1 MKSRF
6 PRWPLAMLA
15 ALTLNG
21 CASVPVAHPD
31 DPWEGFNRGVHAFN
45 DQLDGWVLKPV
56 ANAYDVAAPT
66 PVRHGVANFFGN
78 LGDVWVGV
86 NNLLQGKAVDA
97 ASDLGRVLLNS
108 SVGVA
113 GLIDVASL
121 MGLEKHDEDFG
132 QTLGVWG
139 VGSGP
144 YLVLPLYGPRTLRD
158 GGGLLLDFV
167 VDPVVYAQPE
177 RAAWGLAGMRVV
189 DNRAGLL
196 PAEKAM
202 DQAALDKYEYLR
214 SAYLQR
220 RRHLVFDGNPPRE
233 VLPEE

>member
-1 MKSRF
+1 MKVRF
-6 PRWPLAMLA
+6 TRRALAVLA
-15 ALTLNG
+15 LFALSG
-21 CASVPVAHPD
+21 CASVQVAHPD

-45 DQLDGWVLKPV
+45 DELDGWVLRPV
-56 ANAYDVAAPT
+56 ASAYDTVAPT

-86 NNLLQGKAVDA
+86 NNLLQGKVGDA
-97 ASDLGRVLLNS
+97 ASDVGRVLVNS
-108 SVGVA
+108 TVGVA

-132 QTLGVWG
+132 QTLAMWG

-144 YLVLPLYGPRTLRD
+144 YLVLPLFGPRTLRD
-158 GGGLLLDFV
+158 GGGLVLDSV
-167 VDPVVYAQPE
+167 ADPVAYVRPE
-177 RAAWGLAGMRVV
+177 NTAWGLGAARVV
-189 DNRAGLL
+189 DIRAGLL

-202 DQAALDKYEYLR
+202 NQAALDKYEYLR

-233 VLPEE
+233 VFPDE